1 MARKKRARRSTDAVV
16 RVGDTL
22 RRPMPERAGY
32 VHDLLRMLAHY
43 EWPGAPRYLGT
54 DEDGREILTYLDGY
68 VASSP
73 AQPPEIWSE
82 ASLVRVSKL
91 VRQFHDLT
99 AGTQLAGDDE
109 VACHNDLAP
118 RTTVYRDDG
127 LGMRPYAFIA
137 WDHAAPG
144 RRIHDVAHLCW
155 QFLELGPGRS
165 TADGP
170 ARLVGLI
177 ADSYDL
183 LNRDRRELVEA
194 ILWWQDRSW
203 RGIETQADAGDT
215 AMEQLRADGYVTAIQ
230 EAYEWVTQHR
240 ATLEAAVT

>member
-1 MARKKRARRSTDAVV
+1 MAHKRVAEAAGVV
-16 RVGDTL
+16 RIGDTV
-22 RRPMPERAGY
+22 RRPMPERSEY

-43 EWPGAPRYLGT
+43 AWPGAPRYLGT
-54 DEDGREILTYLDGY
+54 DEEGREILSYLDGH
-68 VASSP
+68 VASAP
-73 AQPPEIWSE
+73 AQPPEIWAE

-99 AGTQLAGDDE
+99 AGTQLAGADE
-109 VACHNDLAP
+109 VACHNTLAP
-118 RTTVYRDDG
+118 RTTVYRDTGFG
-127 LGMRPYAFIA
+127 LRPYAFLD

-165 TADGP
+165 SPDGP

-183 LNRDRRELVEA
+183 LARDRRELVEA

-203 RGIETQADAGDT
+203 RGVETRAAAGDA
-215 AMEQLRADGYVTAIQ
+215 AMVQLCADGYVTAIQ
-230 EAYEWVTQHR
+230 EAHEWVTRHR
-240 ATLEAAVT
+240 AILEAAVT